1 MNPKSFPIFL
11 LVALIS
17 ACDVCRDPQSLGS
30 YQLNEDEISLIS
42 YTDYTD
48 LRYENQEGDIVL
60 GSTQPKIIED
70 LSNTEE
76 SCTFIE
82 YQKVSSF
89 LSFRSNDIAVRMKV
103 EKYEKANFILTHYFP
118 DSQESIGMGSGSAD
132 IETTSDFSYLGFDF
146 KDVLVFESSREESK
160 TDLIVYSIK
169 NGVELIAYR
178 NGDYLKLVQ

>member
-1 MNPKSFPIFL
+1 MNPNSFLIFL
-11 LVALIS
+11 LVALLS

-30 YQLNEDEISLIS
+30 YQLTEDEISLIP
-42 YTDYTD
+42 YTDYND
-48 LRYENQEGDIVL
+48 LRYENEEGNIVV

-76 SCTFIE
+76 SCTSVE

-89 LSFRSNDIAVRMKV
+89 LSFRSVDIAVQMKV

-118 DSQESIGMGSGSAD
+118 DHQESIGMGSGSD
-132 IETTSDFSYLGFDF
+132 GIETTSDFSYLGFDF
-146 KDVLVFESSREESK
+146 KDVIVFETSNEASEMK
-160 TDLIVYSIK
+160 LIVYSVK

-178 NGDYLKLVQ
+178 NGDYLKLVL